1 MPINYQSILS
11 LLNAEQEH
19 KIILSNNRMDYKII
33 RLNSNDAD
41 ITTTDKKHF
50 SFFLKKPI
58 ILNDEYVL
66 QVKEFLVDS
75 TYTTSARVITA
86 PLIQDLYVRF
96 NNSDWGNTS
105 YGIYTFYSQDATN
118 TLVFEVYDNAG
129 TKQARL
135 LSVTTNFNMNYFN
148 GQFTIYFQPSPPF
161 WAIAGG
167 SLLHNELGS
176 NFIWGKATDFI
187 TGATQTRVLV
197 EPSMGRKYKVKID
210 NIQHKPYDYCNSN
223 QEYTARIIFMHHNN
237 IPIKK
242 VKDANYLLTLPPQ
255 ILSSIKI
262 SIESEDEA
270 LGLTGIG
277 DNFSLCLFLSKKKY
291 IVII

>member
-1 MPINYQSILS
+1 
-11 LLNAEQEH
+11 
-19 KIILSNNRMDYKII
+19 MDYKII
-33 RLNSNDAD
+33 RLNSANAD
-41 ITTTDKKHF
+41 IISANKKDYT
-50 SFFLKKPI
+50 FFLRKPM
-58 ILNDEYVL
+58 ILKDEYVMQL
-66 QVKEFLVDS
+66 KELLVDS
-75 TYTTSARVITA
+75 TYTTSARVVSA
-86 PLIQDLYVRF
+86 PLIQDMFVSN

-148 GQFTIYFQPSPPF
+148 GQFIIYFQPTPPF
-161 WAIAGG
+161 WAISGG
-167 SLLHNELGS
+167 SLLHNELGL
-176 NFIWGKATDFI
+176 NFIWGKATNF
-187 TGATQTRVLV
+187 TTNATQIRVLV

-237 IPIKK
+237 VPIKK

-270 LGLTGIG
+270 LGLTGVG

>member
-1 MPINYQSILS
+1 
-11 LLNAEQEH
+11 
-19 KIILSNNRMDYKII
+19 MDYKII

-75 TYTTSARVITA
+75 TYTTSARVVSA
-86 PLIQDLYVRF
+86 PLIQDMFVSN

-148 GQFTIYFQPSPPF
+148 GQFIIYFQPTPPF
-161 WAIAGG
+161 WAISGG
-167 SLLHNELGS
+167 SLLHNELGL
-176 NFIWGKATDFI
+176 NFIWGKATNF
-187 TGATQTRVLV
+187 TTNATQIRVLV

-270 LGLTGIG
+270 LGLTGVG